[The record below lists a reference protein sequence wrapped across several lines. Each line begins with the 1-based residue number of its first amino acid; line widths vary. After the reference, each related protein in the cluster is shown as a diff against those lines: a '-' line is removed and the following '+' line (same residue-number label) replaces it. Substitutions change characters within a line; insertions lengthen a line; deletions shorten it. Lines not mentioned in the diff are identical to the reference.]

1 MKIQTIDSQIRHAG
15 HFVLGP
21 TFAKCSD
28 GSMLM
33 TASISNGSDSGVGN
47 MQWRSYDEGESWTEE
62 GFVERSFQCD
72 HLGSMKKVG
81 GNAALYADEKAGV
94 LLFTSNEGYWNRNR
108 FDSTKRCYHPFY
120 RLSFD
125 NGHTW
130 SDKIYLITEG
140 HTLEEPIKDVRY
152 GRNFTLS
159 MASQTLR
166 ADDGALLVA
175 LQTQMTDEED
185 NLIEPAG
192 FHFFECGALRATW
205 DGESLTYRWDFGE
218 YVQVTPEES
227 LRGVFEPTFARL
239 RENTYIM
246 VMRNSNMGREG
257 VIGQK
262 FYSVST
268 DNGWTWSRPQ
278 PLTYD
283 DGSTM
288 YASSSVPKL
297 FAHSNGKLYYI
308 GIINA
313 ENPKGNEPRYPLAI
327 AELDRETCTIVK
339 DTVTI
344 LDTRRPSHEAQGK
357 VKHIVDYS
365 NHGVY
370 EDSAGRLIVYAPYRE
385 DLHTWECGLNR
396 YEITL
401 S

>member
-1 MKIQTIDSQIRHAG
+1 MQIKITDSQIRYDGYAII
-15 HFVLGP
+15 GP
-21 TFAKCSD
+21 TFARCTD
-28 GSMLM
+28 GSMIM

-47 MQWRSYDEGESWTEE
+47 MQWRSDDEGAHWTEE
-62 GFVERSFQCD
+62 GYVERSFQCD
-72 HLGSMKKVG
+72 PIGSMKKVG
-81 GNAALYADEKAGV
+81 GNAALYADEEAGV
-94 LLFTSNEGYWNRNR
+94 LLFTSNEGYWNRNQ

-130 SDKIYLITEG
+130 TDKIYIITEG
-140 HTLEEPIKDVRY
+140 HTLENPIKDVVY

-175 LQTQMTDEED
+175 LQTQMTDEAG

-192 FHFFECGALRATW
+192 FHFFECGALRARWQPDTL
-205 DGESLTYRWDFGE
+205 SYRWDFGS

-239 RENTYIM
+239 REDTYIM
-246 VMRNSNMGREG
+246 VMRNSNMGRDT

-262 FYSVST
+262 FYSISK
-268 DNGWTWSRPQ
+268 DNGQSWSDPQ

-288 YASSSVPKL
+288 YSSSSVPKL
-297 FAHSNGKLYYI
+297 LAHSNGKLYYI
-308 GIINA
+308 GVILT
-313 ENPKGNEPRYPLAI
+313 ENPNGNEPRYPLAI
-327 AELDRETCTIVK
+327 AELDRDTCTIVK
-339 DTVTI
+339 DSVTMI
-344 LDTRRPSHEAQGK
+344 DTARLLADGTRSKERF
-357 VKHIVDYS
+357 DYS

-370 EDSAGRLIVYAPYRE
+370 EDSQHRIIVYAPFKG
-385 DLHTWECGLNR
+385 TLNR
-396 YEITL
+396 YEITI